1 MQTFVFEN
9 LQTELKNLK
18 TQLTIA
24 SNPEHI
30 QSEIERITAEIEVA
44 KKRGFKYVGLNLLEK
59 RFLQVEPDCNVEI
72 GNVVLMKS
80 NWGTSH
86 TRIVK
91 LTKTLAIG
99 ENGIRFPIRF
109 DHRFKSL
116 PRNIWDATQYSLFAA
131 YNPKCKQCGERFDV
145 DETARVFGKDFTENR
160 PGFCSARCFTKHTTG
175 I

>member
-9 LQTELKNLK
+9 LQTELENLK

-30 QSEIERITAEIEVA
+30 QSEIDRITAEIEVA
-44 KKRGFKYVGLNLLEK
+44 KKRGFKLFEK
-59 RFLQVEPDCNVEI
+59 RFLQVEPGRNVEI

-80 NWGTSH
+80 NWGASH

-99 ENGIRFPIRF
+99 ETGIRFPIRF

-116 PRNIWDATQYSLFAA
+116 PRNIWDSTNYSLFAP
-131 YNPKCKQCGERFDV
+131 YNRKCKQCGERFDV